1 MKAMDLAQGL
11 SSLLGL
17 GVASGLNVYAAVL
30 TIGLAQRWGWI
41 SGLPQG
47 LEVLSHPWVLGIA
60 AFMYAA
66 EFVADKVPG
75 FTPIWDSV
83 HTVIRPLGGALL
95 AMGAAGNL
103 DPKLQVVAMLIGGS
117 VALGTHATKMGT
129 RLAAHAVPDPVTH
142 SVISMAEDVGVVGIL
157 MLAYTHP
164 LIALPIL
171 VAIVAGIAI
180 MLPFLLR
187 VLRFLLRTVTGRLL
201 SFSHPDPDIEIPAWA
216 RQPGARTILAFV
228 RNGKGLGRLRQIY
241 LGRDGAQTTLRLKT
255 FLGGQKTIAVR
266 KLEEPV
272 CGLFLD
278 YIEIT
283 AADGATLSVYLTKD
297 WASYYRD
304 GAPAP
309 QARAIGA

>member
-1 MKAMDLAQGL
+1 MKAMDFAQGL

-47 LEVLSHPWVLGIA
+47 LEILSHPWVLGIA
-60 AFMYAA
+60 ALMYVA
-66 EFVADKVPG
+66 EFIADKVPG

-103 DPKLQVVAMLIGGS
+103 DPKLQVVAMLIGGT

-164 LIALPIL
+164 LIALPL
-171 VAIVAGIAI
+171 LLAIVTGIAI
-180 MLPFLLR
+180 MVPFLLR

-201 SFSHPDPDIEIPAWA
+201 SFNHPNPDIEIPAWA
-216 RQPGARTILAFV
+216 RRSGERSVLAFV

-241 LGRDGAQTTLRLKT
+241 LGLGGTETTLRLRSL
-255 FLGGQKTIAVR
+255 FGGQKTIAVS
-266 KLEEPV
+266 KCEEPV
-272 CGLFLD
+272 RGLFLD
-278 YIEIT
+278 SIDMT
-283 AADGATLSVYLTKD
+283 AQDGAKISVYLTKD
-297 WASYYRD
+297 WAGYYRD